1 MVRPFFGDTT
11 FSIMT
16 FSITINN
23 MERSAYND
31 IQHDGRVLL
40 CLVLLCWMSH
50 IIHLY
55 WVSLCWMSHIIH
67 LYWVSLCWMSLCW
80 VSWRHFFIISCG
92 KISQL
97 IKKMSISKCL
107 SRKQHFPL
115 FKRQWNVVFFCWRI
129 ALAWVRSVIRHFN
142 LSLTFAQ
149 QLKPAKFAP
158 L

>member
-1 MVRPFFGDTT
+1 MKQKVAFNYYTLHATARPFFGNRTL
-11 FSIMT
+11 SIMT

-55 WVSLCWMSHIIH
+55 WVSLCWMS
-67 LYWVSLCWMSLCW
+67 LCW
-80 VSWRHFFIISCG
+80 VSWRHFIIISCG

-107 SRKQHFPL
+107 SRKQHFHP
-115 FKRQWNVVFFCWRI
+115 FKRQWNVVFSVGESPWRGCE
-129 ALAWVRSVIRHFN
+129 V
-142 LSLTFAQ
+142 
-149 QLKPAKFAP
+149 
-158 L
+158 